1 MSNLHDRVCDYLR
14 DSSPVYV
21 EDVPRS
27 AVVEDMMQMLS
38 AAEDAL
44 QVAQARVDKIK
55 ADLAKIE
62 A

>member
-1 MSNLHDRVCDYLR
+1 MSNLNDRVCDYLR
-14 DSSPVYV
+14 DSNPVYV

-38 AAEDAL
+38 AAEEAL
-44 QVAQARVDKIK
+44 QAAQARVDKLR